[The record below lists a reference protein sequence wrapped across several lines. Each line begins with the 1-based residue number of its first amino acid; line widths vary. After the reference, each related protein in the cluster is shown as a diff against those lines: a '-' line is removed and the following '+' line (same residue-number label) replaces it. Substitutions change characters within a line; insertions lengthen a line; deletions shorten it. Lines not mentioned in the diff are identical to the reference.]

1 MIKLRW
7 TLRGKGVMDEVE
19 LQSLMTDEEKK
30 RIEELVELEENN
42 TDEEDCMGGHL

>member
-30 RIEELVELEENN
+30 RIEELVELEENK
-42 TDEEDCMGGHL
+42 TRSVFQYKSVF

>member
-30 RIEELVELEENN
+30 RIEELAEFE
-42 TDEEDCMGGHL
+42 